1 MDEAGIQGD
10 APFCTIAGYIA
21 QVAEWDLFERDWRFI
36 LDQYMVNVPLEH
48 RYFHALEFYGSDWK
62 YRHWSSSKRASFETA
77 LFESIRDR
85 GMALFM
91 SCVDSRVFHS
101 LTEDERRYL
110 TGGQH
115 NGMKWKKHG
124 APTKPYFLPFQFCM
138 IQSASFVRN
147 GDKVFPV
154 MSRQEQY
161 KMKALELYG
170 LMLNS
175 DPPMQCRNKLA
186 DDMVFSDPKKTPA
199 LQASDLAV
207 FWWSRCNNWRAR
219 TGESSDKFP
228 DLIYLERL
236 TDNVRESGDL
246 KMFDFQGMM
255 LGLQGCNRYIKTSFP
270 SLDQLLPSLPVEER
284 TRILAV
290 MRKADLRKFLDQ
302 RTPTAQAD
310 RGQSGNALA
319 GCSEPSL
326 LRWIKR
332 LSPPKSLS
340 EDRTYTADR

>member
-170 LMLNS
+170 LMPVS
-175 DPPMQCRNKLA
+175 Y
-186 DDMVFSDPKKTPA
+186 TH
-199 LQASDLAV
+199 
-207 FWWSRCNNWRAR
+207 
-219 TGESSDKFP
+219 
-228 DLIYLERL
+228 L
-236 TDNVRESGDL
+236 TL
-246 KMFDFQGMM
+246 PT
-255 LGLQGCNRYIKTSFP
+255 I
-270 SLDQLLPSLPVEER
+270 LLV
-284 TRILAV
+284 
-290 MRKADLRKFLDQ
+290 
-302 RTPTAQAD
+302 
-310 RGQSGNALA
+310 
-319 GCSEPSL
+319 
-326 LRWIKR
+326 
-332 LSPPKSLS
+332 
-340 EDRTYTADR
+340 